1 MGTGTSLV
9 KRNRNI
15 RLINIDKEEVL
26 EKISDVMKLDHIEV
40 KTELLNTGELII
52 HLSAT
57 GDTEEE
63 AKSLIKPIVKELKE
77 DKKENIIK
85 NESSLG
91 MTEDEKTDLLLILV
105 LLILLIIFLKYF
117 LHLL

>member
-1 MGTGTSLV
+1 MIKKFL
-9 KRNRNI
+9 
-15 RLINIDKEEVL
+15 
-26 EKISDVMKLDHIEV
+26 
-40 KTELLNTGELII
+40 
-52 HLSAT
+52 
-57 GDTEEE
+57 
-63 AKSLIKPIVKELKE
+63 KSFFFNENYCFFC
-77 DKKENIIK
+77 KENIIK

>member
-1 MGTGTSLV
+1 M
-9 KRNRNI
+9 K
-15 RLINIDKEEVL
+15 KEE
-26 EKISDVMKLDHIEV
+26 ENKV
-40 KTELLNTGELII
+40 K
-52 HLSAT
+52 
-57 GDTEEE
+57 
-63 AKSLIKPIVKELKE
+63 AKKQNNKT
-77 DKKENIIK
+77 KKETSETKKNIKKVQKIEEGKNKEAVK